1 MKYRKPL
8 LKSIFKSFR
17 FLIFVFVFFLIENE
31 LEKEKANFL
40 TFLYFQWFLINKY
53 ITCASLSLLEL
64 LKEKI
69 KIKATVREKF
79 YTINL
84 DPSRFLETPTD
95 HANHLKVQIGLETP
109 IVSKIGGLFFP
120 VVRANI
126 RILDYMTFFMN
137 VLTGVANKK

>member
-1 MKYRKPL
+1 MKYIKPL

-17 FLIFVFVFFLIENE
+17 FLIFGFVLFLIENE

-53 ITCASLSLLEL
+53 ITCASLGLLEL
-64 LKEKI
+64 PQEKI
-69 KIKATVREKF
+69 KIKATVRQKI

-109 IVSKIGGLFFP
+109 LVSKRCGLVFP

-126 RILDYMTFFMN
+126 GIIDYMNF
-137 VLTGVANKK
+137 L